1 MILFRVTR
9 RCRHLQVRRIWL
21 WAALQLV
28 AVPVVAQPLVFT
40 PLEASGIYQRGARAG
55 WTVSLPPGTAPTQ
68 TYTYSVKRNN
78 ADEIAGGSL
87 DLSKGAATI
96 AVVVNDP
103 AMLRV
108 TVAGSSDAAPTAL
121 GAAVAPAKL
130 QPAVPRPRDFDAFW
144 NAKLAAL
151 HRVPMAPRLIE
162 MQTDVPGVRLYR
174 VTLDSLG
181 SHVQGYLAVPA
192 RAGRFPAL
200 MLYQYAGVY
209 ALQTRTVTDRAAA
222 GWLAFNVSSHDMAP
236 DQATGVPANYQAIGN
251 TDRESS
257 YFLNMYLRD
266 VRAVDYITTRAD
278 WNGKTIV
285 ATGTSM
291 GGQQSLATAAL
302 QPKITAVIA
311 NEPSGADSNGDLHG
325 RRAGYPNWPSTDA
338 TVMKTALY
346 FDTVNLA
353 SRIKVPTIVAIGF
366 LDTIAP
372 PAGIW
377 TALNQVRG
385 PHEAVPMID
394 AEHNNITPD
403 RLGAWERRSRE
414 ALDELLS
421 TNHLHV
427 RK

>member
-1 MILFRVTR
+1 
-9 RCRHLQVRRIWL
+9 
-21 WAALQLV
+21 
-28 AVPVVAQPLVFT
+28 
-40 PLEASGIYQRGARAG
+40 
-55 WTVSLPPGTAPTQ
+55 VSLPPGTAPAQ
-68 TYTYSVKRNN
+68 TYSYSIKRNN

-87 DLSKGAATI
+87 DLSKGTATI
-96 AVVVNDP
+96 AVTMNDP

-108 TVAGSSDAAPTAL
+108 TVAGRDAPPTAL
-121 GAAVAPAKL
+121 GAAVAPSKL
-130 QPAVPRPRDFDAFW
+130 QPAVPRPHDFDAFW

-151 HRVPMAPRLIE
+151 QRVAIAPRLVE

-181 SHVQGYLAVPA
+181 SRVQGYLAAPA

-209 ALQTRTVTDRAAA
+209 ALQTRTVTDRAAE
-222 GWLAFNVSSHDMAP
+222 GWLAFNVSSHDMPP

-257 YFLNMYLRD
+257 YFLAMYLRD

-302 QPKITAVIA
+302 HPKITAVVA

-338 TVMKTALY
+338 NVMKTALY

-353 SRIKVPTIVAIGF
+353 SRIRVPTIVAIGF

-414 ALDELLS
+414 ALDELRR
-421 TNHLHV
+421 TNHLHL